1 MKKLSLLLSFALLSF
16 GLYSQANAA
25 IRISATHLSDEER
38 KVSGFTG
45 IAVGGSLKVLVK
57 LGNTESLR
65 LEGDQ
70 EAIDQLITEVKDGT
84 LSIRPKKAEWKEW
97 FKKYGNTKVT
107 AYITAKKLTSLA
119 MSGSGSIEVEQPI
132 TANSFDMALSG
143 SGSIK
148 ATVNAQKVDASLSGS
163 GSIKATVNAQNFDA
177 ATSGSGGMTIIGKAK
192 KADIA
197 VSGSGGFS
205 GRAFT
210 AEEVDAHVSGSGSVY
225 IDVQKRLDAATSG
238 SGSVNYTGNPT
249 VSKAASGS
257 GKVRKAN

>member
-1 MKKLSLLLSFALLSF
+1 MKKLSLLLSFALLSL

-25 IRISATHLSDEER
+25 IRISATHLLDEER
-38 KVSGFTG
+38 KVSNFTG
-45 IAVGGSLKVLVK
+45 IAVGGSLKVYVK

-84 LSIRPKKAEWKEW
+84 LSIRPKKSEWKQW

-119 MSGSGSIEVEQPI
+119 MSGSGSIEVEQTI
-132 TANSFDMALSG
+132 NTSSLDVALSG
-143 SGSIK
+143 SGNIK
-148 ATVNAQKVDASLSGS
+148 AS
-163 GSIKATVNAQNFDA
+163 VNAQNFEA
-177 ATSGSGGMTIIGKAK
+177 AISGSGGMNISGKAK
-192 KADIA
+192 KAEIA

-205 GRAFT
+205 GRAFS
-210 AEEVDAHVSGSGSVY
+210 AEDVDAHVSGSGSVH
-225 IDVQKRLDAATSG
+225 IDVQKSLDAATSG

-249 VSKAASGS
+249 VTKTASGS
-257 GKVRKAN
+257 GRVRKSD